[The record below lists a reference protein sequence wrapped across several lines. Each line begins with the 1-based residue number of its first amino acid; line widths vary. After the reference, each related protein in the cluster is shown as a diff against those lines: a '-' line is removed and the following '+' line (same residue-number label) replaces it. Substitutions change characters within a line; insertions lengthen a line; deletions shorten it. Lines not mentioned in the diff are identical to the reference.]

1 MRLCLLAVLLV
12 AIPAASAADR
22 PNILWV
28 TCEDI
33 SPNLGC
39 YGDTY
44 AVTPNLDRFAT
55 QSIRYTRA
63 FAPIGVCAPSR
74 SSLILGMYAPSV
86 GTQHMRCQGVL
97 PAGVKC
103 FPQYLRE
110 AGYYC
115 TNNAKTDY
123 NFTHDPAT
131 WDANSNRA
139 HWRNRKPG
147 QPFFAVRNFIS
158 SHESQIRLPE
168 AQYRRHVANFAPNEI
183 PVPAKAP
190 IPPYHPDTP

>member
-1 MRLCLLAVLLV
+1 MRLSLLVVLLACV
-12 AIPAASAADR
+12 PAARAADR
-22 PNILWV
+22 PNILWI

-33 SPNLGC
+33 TPNLGC

-44 AVTPNLDRFAT
+44 AVTPNLDRLAT
-55 QSIRYTRA
+55 QSVRYTRA

-110 AGYYC
+110 AG
-115 TNNAKTDY
+115 
-123 NFTHDPAT
+123 
-131 WDANSNRA
+131 
-139 HWRNRKPG
+139 
-147 QPFFAVRNFIS
+147 
-158 SHESQIRLPE
+158 
-168 AQYRRHVANFAPNEI
+168 
-183 PVPAKAP
+183 
-190 IPPYHPDTP
+190 